1 MKTFVINLKVTND
14 ATERA
19 IKLVSDIALSVKNE
33 EELQRKIQLVELHR
47 KMLPKIDKKSLNNFD
62 TLIN

>member
-1 MKTFVINLKVTND
+1 MINLKVTND
-14 ATERA
+14 AAERA